1 MAKVNNLKVYGVVDQ
16 QPSQRLEMSA
26 FYRQLVS
33 ETKKSR
39 RLSATQLPP
48 AKTLHQESQKDPR

>member
-33 ETKKSR
+33 ETKK
-39 RLSATQLPP
+39 
-48 AKTLHQESQKDPR
+48 